1 MAKVEGAALPWC
13 VAQGTKPGV
22 GLFPAL
28 GCGLGIAAAI
38 AVGGLA
44 FLLASGRLGG
54 PGLQAEREALE
65 KQRQG
70 LAEQQRRLEA
80 ERRRLRD
87 ERVALRKERMLLLA
101 DRARQGERRGHS
113 RIVLRNT
120 CSYAVAV
127 ALRYRDLDDACVV
140 RGWWEVAPKGEVT
153 TDAMTR
159 HREIHFYAEN
169 QGVGRTWDGTGT
181 EGALSLSITDSRF
194 DWLEDEPFDY
204 DAPRSVSFFRREA
217 PGDFADHVEVFEC
230 LAEAPLQ
237 PDAPPPSKGQAQGEA
252 TPR

>member
-1 MAKVEGAALPWC
+1 MGCVGA
-13 VAQGTKPGV
+13 V
-22 GLFPAL
+22 GLAVL
-28 GCGLGIAAAI
+28 TGGLG
-38 AVGGLA
+38 
-44 FLLASGRLGG
+44 FLLGREPLFES
-54 PGLQAEREALE
+54 PRVRTEREALE
-65 KQRQG
+65 ARG
-70 LAEQQRRLEA
+70 VRLDEQSRRLED

-101 DRARQGERRGHS
+101 DRLGAGERRGYS

-127 ALRYRDLDDACVV
+127 ALRYRDLDDEWIV

-181 EGALSLSITDSRF
+181 AGATATTITDSRF
-194 DWLEDEPFDY
+194 DQLESEPFAY
-204 DAPRSVSFFRREA
+204 DGPRSVLFFGRQA
-217 PGDFADHVEVFEC
+217 PGDHADHVETFEC
-230 LAEAPLQ
+230 LAEAS
-237 PDAPPPSKGQAQGEA
+237 PDAGAPPPSKGEAQGEA
-252 TPR
+252 GER

>member
-1 MAKVEGAALPWC
+1 M
-13 VAQGTKPGV
+13 KPGV
-22 GLFPAL
+22 GVFPVL

-38 AVGGLA
+38 AMSGLA
-44 FLLASGRLGG
+44 FLLAAGRLGG
-54 PGLQAEREALE
+54 PRLEEGREALE

-70 LAEQQRRLEA
+70 LAEQQQRLDA

-101 DRARQGERRGHS
+101 DRFREGERRGHS
-113 RIVLRNT
+113 RVLLRNT

-127 ALRYRDLDDACVV
+127 ALRYRDLDDAWIV

-181 EGALSLSITDSRF
+181 EGARSLSITDSRF
-194 DWLEDEPFDY
+194 DWLEDERFDY
-204 DAPRSVSFFRREA
+204 DAPRSVSFYRREA
-217 PGDFADHVEVFEC
+217 PEGLADHVEVFEC
-230 LAEAPLQ
+230 LAEAPPQ
-237 PDAPPPSKGQAQGEA
+237 ASAPPPSKGEAQGEA
-252 TPR
+252 TRR